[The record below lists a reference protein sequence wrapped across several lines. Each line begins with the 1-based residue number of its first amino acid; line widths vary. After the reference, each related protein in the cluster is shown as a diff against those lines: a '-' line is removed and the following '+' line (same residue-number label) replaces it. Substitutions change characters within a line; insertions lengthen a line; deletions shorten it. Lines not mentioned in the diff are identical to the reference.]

1 VAFLGSYA
9 HPPNRDAVDHF
20 LERVWPQVHQQHPN
34 LRFHIYGSGLT
45 RDLAAAW
52 QATPGVEVEGWIADV
67 SHLYGKH
74 RVLVAP
80 LRSGAGI
87 KGKVMAAAAH
97 GLPQV
102 LSPLAAEST
111 GLRHGQ
117 EAFVARTPEQW
128 VEAMDHLCGNP
139 LDWEHMSAAA
149 HSFAREHFSRAK
161 GLALMREALQRLELP
176 TR

>member
-1 VAFLGSYA
+1 V
-9 HPPNRDAVDHF
+9 
-20 LERVWPQVHQQHPN
+20 Q
-34 LRFHIYGSGLT
+34 
-45 RDLAAAW
+45 
-52 QATPGVEVEGWIADV
+52 VEGWIADV
-67 SHLYGKH
+67 GDLYGRH
-74 RVLVAP
+74 RLLVAP

-117 EAFVARTPEQW
+117 EVYIANNPEQW
-128 VEAMDHLCGNP
+128 VGAIEQLCNDPQIWQG
-139 LDWEHMSAAA
+139 MSAAA
-149 HSFAREHFSRAK
+149 HGFARDHYSRAQ
-161 GLALMREALQRLELP
+161 GLVLMREAVSRLGLP